1 MGEVVVGEEGEE
13 AEEEAG
19 LLFDVGLDGT
29 ALRPFVSGCL
39 VVWWVVVDYGCLVD
53 DGGGGLVNDGAFWGF
68 VFGWKVCGG
77 RGRLVVVWCERVFKV
92 WIQSFL

>member
-29 ALRPFVSGCL
+29 ALRPFVSGSGHL
-39 VVWWVVVDYGCLVD
+39 GQLEGV
-53 DGGGGLVNDGAFWGF
+53 A
-68 VFGWKVCGG
+68 
-77 RGRLVVVWCERVFKV
+77 
-92 WIQSFL
+92 